1 MSVKLTEPPPALR
14 FRQHVGF
21 DNLPAG
27 EATKNNP
34 SSFTLQA
41 RHQGYQSSRR
51 SRTFM
56 IGVDEHAYSDYALVW
71 LLTHM
76 VDDGDEVV
84 CVRVVESGI
93 RSSEKS
99 YQEDA
104 KRLLHDIQS
113 KNEKNKAI
121 SIILEYSVGKLH
133 DTFQQ
138 LLGMYNPSMLI
149 VGTKGRSLG
158 GIQGLMNT
166 RNSFSKYCLQYSPI
180 PVVVVRPDDKRAKKK
195 EKRTHDPSRKDY
207 SSRLKYNNGRHEAD
221 SETTSVYELEKSLD
235 PDEEAHRVAAAI
247 GLPARFDPTIKPY
260 TGPGSA
266 SNSRR
271 SSPSA
276 LPSPAIATASVSP
289 SPAAPRSESGDEDG
303 EDDDNNDDD
312 SGDDEDEFEVTSGQQ
327 LLQGARKQTELV
339 KEQEQKKRLH
349 DMEVGEAAALLKSQ
363 KQLEEEEDDDDSQE
377 RTAG

>member
-1 MSVKLTEPPPALR
+1 
-14 FRQHVGF
+14 
-21 DNLPAG
+21 
-27 EATKNNP
+27 
-34 SSFTLQA
+34 
-41 RHQGYQSSRR
+41 
-51 SRTFM
+51 M

-93 RSSEKS
+93 QKN
-99 YQEDA
+99 YQEEA
-104 KRLLHDIQS
+104 KRLLRAIQS
-113 KNEKNKAI
+113 KNEQNKAI
-121 SIILEYSVGKLH
+121 SIVLEYSVGKLH

-138 LLGMYNPSMLI
+138 LLGMYNPSMLV

-195 EKRTHDPSRKDY
+195 EKRTHDPSRQNY
-207 SSRLKYNNGRHEAD
+207 ASMLAYNSGKHEAD
-221 SETTSVYELEKSLD
+221 SETSSIYMEKGLSA
-235 PDEEAHRVAAAI
+235 DEEAHRVAAAI

-260 TGPGSA
+260 TPA
-266 SNSRR
+266 TNSRR
-271 SSPSA
+271 SSPSG
-276 LPSPAIATASVSP
+276 LPSPSAATTSVSTP
-289 SPAAPRSESGDEDG
+289 SPAARPIESGDEDNG
-303 EDDDNNDDD
+303 DDDNNEDE
-312 SGDDEDEFEVTSGQQ
+312 SGDDEDEFEAVSGQQ
-327 LLQGARKQTELV
+327 LLKETRKQTDLV

-363 KQLEEEEDDDDSQE
+363 QQLEEEEDDDESQE
-377 RTAG
+377 RTSG